1 MIINKILLK
10 NFNSAILL
18 KNNKNSK
25 INKLNIIIKK
35 RNISK

>member
-18 KNNKNSK
+18 KNNKNFTL
-25 INKLNIIIKK
+25 NKLNIIIKK
-35 RNISK
+35 RFI